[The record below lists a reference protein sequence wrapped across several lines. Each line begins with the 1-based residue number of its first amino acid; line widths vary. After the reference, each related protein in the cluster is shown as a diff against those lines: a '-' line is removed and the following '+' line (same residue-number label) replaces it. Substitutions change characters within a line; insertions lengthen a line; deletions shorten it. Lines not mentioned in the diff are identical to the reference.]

1 MTFSTSR
8 ALAPH
13 DKKLF
18 PEKRSPIKNT
28 FSWLNRKYPIKV
40 IKIKSKLQPYHMTQ
54 GTESLRVKMA
64 KIHR

>member
-1 MTFSTSR
+1 MNNYNTLYFMLLITGNSEFSKMRMTFSTSR

-28 FSWLNRKYPIKV
+28 FS
-40 IKIKSKLQPYHMTQ
+40 
-54 GTESLRVKMA
+54 
-64 KIHR
+64 